1 LPPTPSSPNRTR
13 ATARRLAP
21 LDIAR
26 RCAELAAERRAEQ
39 ILILDLR
46 SLSTMADFFVIA
58 SADADV
64 QLRAAADRIQ
74 EGLEGDGEAVWH
86 TEGYE
91 SGQWIVL
98 DYVDVVCHLFLKE
111 KRAFYQ
117 LEKLWGDAPRL
128 PVAV

>member
-1 LPPTPSSPNRTR
+1 
-13 ATARRLAP
+13 
-21 LDIAR
+21 
-26 RCAELAAERRAEQ
+26 
-39 ILILDLR
+39 
-46 SLSTMADFFVIA
+46 MADFFVIA

-74 EGLEGDGEAVWH
+74 EGLEADGEAVWH

-117 LEKLWGDAPRL
+117 LEKLWGDAPRI
-128 PVAV
+128 PVAT

>member
-1 LPPTPSSPNRTR
+1 M
-13 ATARRLAP
+13 
-21 LDIAR
+21 
-26 RCAELAAERRAEQ
+26 
-39 ILILDLR
+39 ILDLR
-46 SLSTMADFFVIA
+46 NLSTMADFFVIA

-64 QLRAAADRIQ
+64 QLRATADRIQ
-74 EGLEGDGEAVWH
+74 EGLEKEGEEAWH

-91 SGQWIVL
+91 AGQWIVL

-117 LEKLWGDAPRL
+117 LEKLWGDAPRI

>member
-1 LPPTPSSPNRTR
+1 
-13 ATARRLAP
+13 
-21 LDIAR
+21 
-26 RCAELAAERRAEQ
+26 
-39 ILILDLR
+39 
-46 SLSTMADFFVIA
+46 MADFFVIA